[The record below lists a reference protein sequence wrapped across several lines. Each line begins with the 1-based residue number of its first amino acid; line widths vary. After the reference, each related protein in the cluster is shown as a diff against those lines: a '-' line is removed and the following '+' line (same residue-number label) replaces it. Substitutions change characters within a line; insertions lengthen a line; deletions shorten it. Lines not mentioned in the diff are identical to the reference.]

1 MKCLWMLILLAACVQ
16 PAFADKPA
24 TKHPRMTWE
33 QRFQEANT
41 AHDGRLTLEEAK
53 AGYKTIA
60 RHFQEIDTSGK
71 GFVTEN
77 DIRAWHAL
85 AREKRHADKQPDPL
99 RPRPAFDQ
107 HVPGA
112 DVRPAVVP
120 GSNQA
125 SVPATSQTVATQT
138 VATLGSVTA
147 GN

>member
-1 MKCLWMLILLAACVQ
+1 MKRVWTLILLAACVQ
-16 PAFADKPA
+16 PAFAAKSTA
-24 TKHPRMTWE
+24 KHPRMTWE
-33 QRFQEANT
+33 QHFQEANT
-41 AHDGRLTLEEAK
+41 AHDGRLTLDEAK

-60 RHFQEIDTSGK
+60 RHFQEIDTNGK

-77 DIRAWHAL
+77 DIRAWRAL
-85 AREKRHADKQPDPL
+85 ARERRHANKQPDPL

-107 HVPGA
+107 HIPGA

-125 SVPATSQTVATQT
+125 SAGPKTET
-138 VATLGSVTA
+138 VATLRAANA